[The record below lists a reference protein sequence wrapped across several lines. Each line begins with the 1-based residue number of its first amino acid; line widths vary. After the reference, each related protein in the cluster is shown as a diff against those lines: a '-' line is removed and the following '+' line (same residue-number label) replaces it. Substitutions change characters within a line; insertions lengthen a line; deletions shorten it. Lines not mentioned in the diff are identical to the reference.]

1 MAERPWINMQLKM
14 EGDKFSMK
22 LINGITQEVRGTQE
36 VNTYGLAN
44 VQKRLTLLY
53 PEKYELKTSTEQEM
67 FIVFLSIQLNGQ
79 EEKTTDIT
87 RTKNEGLTEPVL
99 NDATL

>member
-1 MAERPWINMQLKM
+1 
-14 EGDKFSMK
+14 
-22 LINGITQEVRGTQE
+22 
-36 VNTYGLAN
+36 
-44 VQKRLTLLY
+44 
-53 PEKYELKTSTEQEM
+53 M

-99 NDATL
+99 NDATV